1 MPPSRHVGLLCIYIY
16 EDKICVYNISK
27 INNFIS
33 NKECISSPCP
43 VTSYYMI
50 SKKDR
55 ASGTEMI

>member
-16 EDKICVYNISK
+16 EDKIYVYNISK

-43 VTSYYMI
+43 ALVMI